1 MLGQFCLKTG
11 GGTPVAGLLLLCVS
25 DGSSDDV
32 SEDLYTWL
40 CGEPELAGQVTVSR
54 KAPQSGE
61 MGTLADALVVA
72 VGAQGVLSVLAA
84 SLRGWF
90 AQPRRATVKLKI
102 DNGNGGSVDL
112 VAEHV
117 RSSDLEQLLRQTL
130 EAAAGPRASHLRRIE
145 PS

>member
-1 MLGQFCLKTG
+1 MASLI
-11 GGTPVAGLLLLCVS
+11 LLSVS
-25 DGSSDDV
+25 DGDASGGDN
-32 SEDLYTWL
+32 EDLFTWL
-40 CGEPELAGQVTVSR
+40 CREPELAGLVTVSR
-54 KAPQSGE
+54 KAPQRGE

-102 DNGNGGSVDL
+102 ETEYGRSLDL

-117 RSSDLEQLLRQTL
+117 RSSDLEQLMRQTL
-130 EAAAGPRASHLRRIE
+130 EAATGPCTSNPRRTE
-145 PS
+145 PT